1 MEQNKIEIKQ
11 YFKLFEQFE
20 YNFNP
25 QRKIRFDIFNLH
37 NDSE

>member
-1 MEQNKIEIKQ
+1 
-11 YFKLFEQFE
+11 LFEQFE